1 MKEKINNNIKKKLYC
16 SFCNKN
22 QKETKKLIIGINSCI
37 CNQCINTF
45 SKIMKKEKNNIKKKK
60 KYKKKYTPIKIKKK
74 LDKYIVGQEKAK
86 KILSVAVYNH
96 YKKNEYIKKNN
107 KKKIKIDKSNI
118 LLIGPTGSGKT
129 LLAQTLSKI
138 IKVPFIISDA
148 TTLTEAGYVG
158 EDVENIIYRLLQS
171 CNFNIKKAESGI
183 IYIDEI
189 DKISKKSENM
199 SITRDVSGEG
209 VQQSL
214 LKIIEGTDALI
225 SPSGGRKH
233 PDQKLIKVN
242 TSKIL
247 FIFGG
252 TFSGIK
258 KIILNRIK
266 IKNNFG
272 FNKIEK
278 NIKKITKKNILE
290 KINTKDLIKFG
301 FIPEFIGRIA
311 IITILKKL
319 NKKDLIKILC
329 KPKNSLIKQ
338 YKELFKMEKIKLE
351 FSKRAIQE
359 IAKKSIYI
367 KTGSRGLRLIL
378 EKILLNIMYDIPSK
392 KNIKKILINKSVISK
407 RSLPILISK
416 KI

>member
-1 MKEKINNNIKKKLYC
+1 MKEKKNNYTKKKLYC

-22 QKETKKLIIGINSCI
+22 QKETKKMIIGIYSCI
-37 CNQCINTF
+37 CNECINSF
-45 SKIMKKEKNNIKKKK
+45 SKIIKKEKKTKKKK
-60 KYKKKYTPIKIKKK
+60 KNIKKYTPENIKKK
-74 LDKYIVGQEKAK
+74 LDKYIVGQKKAK

-96 YKKNEYIKKNN
+96 YKKNKYMKVNS

-129 LLAQTLSKI
+129 LLAKTLSKI
-138 IKVPFIISDA
+138 INVPFIIADA

-171 CNFNIKKAESGI
+171 CNFNVKKAELGI

-189 DKISKKSENM
+189 DKISKKSENL

-258 KIILNRIK
+258 KIILNRTK
-266 IKNNFG
+266 KKNNFG
-272 FNKIEK
+272 FNKIK
-278 NIKKITKKNILE
+278 IKTKKINKKNILE

-301 FIPEFIGRIA
+301 LIPEFIGRIA
-311 IITILKKL
+311 IITVLKKL
-319 NKKDLIKILC
+319 KKKDLIKILYE
-329 KPKNSLIKQ
+329 PKNSLIKQ
-338 YKELFKMEKIKLE
+338 YKELFKMEKIKLK
-351 FSKRAIQE
+351 FSKKAIKE
-359 IAKKSIYI
+359 IAKKSISI

-378 EKILLNIMYDIPSK
+378 EKILLNVMYDIPSK
-392 KNIKKILINKSVISK
+392 KNIKKIIINKSVINR
-407 RSLPILISK
+407 RSLPILITK

>member
-1 MKEKINNNIKKKLYC
+1 MKEKNNNNVKKKIYC
-16 SFCNKN
+16 SFCNKHK
-22 QKETKKLIIGINSCI
+22 KEINKLIIGLYSCI
-37 CNQCINTF
+37 CDECINTF
-45 SKIMKKEKNNIKKKK
+45 VKIIKKENKNKKKK
-60 KYKKKYTPIKIKKK
+60 NIKKYTPIQIKKK
-74 LDKYIVGQEKAK
+74 LDKYIIGQDEAK

-96 YKKNEYIKKNN
+96 YKKNKYIKKN
-107 KKKIKIDKSNI
+107 KKEKIKIDKSNI

-138 IKVPFIISDA
+138 IKVPFIIADA

-171 CNFNIKKAESGI
+171 CNFNVKKAESGI

-189 DKISKKSENM
+189 DKISKKTENL

-214 LKIIEGTDALI
+214 LKIIEGTHALI

-233 PDQKLIKVN
+233 PDQELIKVD

-247 FIFGG
+247 FILGG

-258 KIILNRIK
+258 KIILKRTK
-266 IKNNFG
+266 KKNKLG
-272 FNKIEK
+272 FNKTYK
-278 NIKKITKKNILE
+278 SKKN
-290 KINTKDLIKFG
+290 KTKRNVLKEIITRDLIKFG

-311 IITILKKL
+311 IITVLKKL
-319 NKKDLIKILC
+319 NKKDLIEILC

-338 YKELFKMEKIKLE
+338 YKELFNMEKIKLK
-351 FSKRAIQE
+351 FSKRSIKE
-359 IAKKSIYI
+359 IAKQSISI

-378 EKILLNIMYDIPSK
+378 EKILLNIMYEIPSK
-392 KNIKKILINKSVISK
+392 KNIEKILINKSVINK
-407 RSLPILISK
+407 KSLPIIIRK

>member
-1 MKEKINNNIKKKLYC
+1 MTNKKKKNVEKILYC
-16 SFCNKN
+16 SFCNKD

-37 CNQCINTF
+37 CNECI
-45 SKIMKKEKNNIKKKK
+45 KIFIKIIKKDKKKIKKKK
-60 KYKKKYTPIKIKKK
+60 NFFNEYTPIKIKKT
-74 LDKYIVGQEKAK
+74 LDKYIIGQDETK

-96 YKKNEYIKKNN
+96 YKKNEYIKNN
-107 KKKIKIDKSNI
+107 KKKKIKIDKSNI

-129 LLAQTLSKI
+129 LLAKTLSKI
-138 IKVPFIISDA
+138 IKVPFIIADA

-158 EDVENIIYRLLQS
+158 EDVENIIYRLLES

-189 DKISKKSENM
+189 DKISKKSENV

-214 LKIIEGTDALI
+214 LKIIEGTDALV
-225 SPSGGRKH
+225 SPHGGRKH
-233 PDQKLIKVN
+233 PDQELIKIN

-247 FIFGG
+247 FILGG

-266 IKNNFG
+266 KKNNFG
-272 FNKIEK
+272 FNKSLKIEK
-278 NIKKITKKNILE
+278 KIYKKNILK

-301 FIPEFIGRIA
+301 LIPEFIGRIA
-311 IITILKKL
+311 IISILKKL
-319 NKKDLIKILC
+319 NKEDLINVLC

-338 YKELFKMEKIKLE
+338 YKTLFKIENVKLK
-351 FSKRAIQE
+351 FSKKAIEE
-359 IAKKSIYI
+359 IANKCIYI

-378 EKILLNIMYDIPSK
+378 EKILLNIMYTIPSK
-392 KNIKKILINKSVISK
+392 KNIKEIIINKSVVQNK
-407 RSLPILISK
+407 SLPIIIK
-416 KI
+416 K